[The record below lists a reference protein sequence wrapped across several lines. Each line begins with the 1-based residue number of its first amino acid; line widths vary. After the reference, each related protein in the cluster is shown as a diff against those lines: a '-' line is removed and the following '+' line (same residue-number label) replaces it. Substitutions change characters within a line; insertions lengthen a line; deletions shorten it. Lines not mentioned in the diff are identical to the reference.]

1 MHKSKKEPSLV
12 PSGDVTKAEDF
23 IASVADVA
31 GVIIIIIDSIGKIIG
46 FNRYSEKLT
55 GYTYEEL
62 TGKDFCDVFFPKDQ
76 VDFEKKIVEGYLYDD
91 FASSQENCFLTKDGN
106 CLRISWKNNIVYNGE
121 GSVSHVI
128 YIGVDITEFK
138 IIEEQLVGA
147 HKEIEQLLMSISAIL
162 IGIDTNE
169 TIVRWNKQAESALG
183 YDVQTML
190 GQKLLRGSGI
200 LWDWEVVEEAIYV
213 CKQSNQS
220 KRLDNVMYIAHGD
233 RERYLRIMLYPVQG
247 ENGLFKE
254 LLILADDVTELRE
267 LQGQLV
273 QAQKLE
279 AIGQLAAGI
288 AHEINTPTQYVG
300 DNTLFLRDSFNDM
313 KTLINKYQELM
324 NEMKKG
330 AVPDS
335 FVQEIEALT
344 QKLDIDYL
352 MDEVPRAI
360 DQTLEGINRVST
372 IVRAMK
378 EFSHPGS
385 TEMVLVDINR
395 AIESTITVSRNEWK
409 YVSDLVTDFDNTLPL
424 VNCFP
429 GEFNQAVLN
438 IIINAAH
445 AIGDKVGDGDRGKGA
460 ISISTKGKETYV
472 EIRISDTGM
481 GIPGEIVDRI
491 FDPFFTTKGVGKGT
505 GQGLSIARSVIV
517 DKHKGSIKVETEL
530 GIGTTF
536 VIQLSLQS

>member
-1 MHKSKKEPSLV
+1 
-12 PSGDVTKAEDF
+12 
-23 IASVADVA
+23 
-31 GVIIIIIDSIGKIIG
+31 
-46 FNRYSEKLT
+46 
-55 GYTYEEL
+55 
-62 TGKDFCDVFFPKDQ
+62 
-76 VDFEKKIVEGYLYDD
+76 
-91 FASSQENCFLTKDGN
+91 
-106 CLRISWKNNIVYNGE
+106 
-121 GSVSHVI
+121 
-128 YIGVDITEFK
+128 
-138 IIEEQLVGA
+138 
-147 HKEIEQLLMSISAIL
+147 
-162 IGIDTNE
+162 
-169 TIVRWNKQAESALG
+169 
-183 YDVQTML
+183 
-190 GQKLLRGSGI
+190 
-200 LWDWEVVEEAIYV
+200 
-213 CKQSNQS
+213 
-220 KRLDNVMYIAHGD
+220 
-233 RERYLRIMLYPVQG
+233 
-247 ENGLFKE
+247 
-254 LLILADDVTELRE
+254 
-267 LQGQLV
+267 
-273 QAQKLE
+273 
-279 AIGQLAAGI
+279 
-288 AHEINTPTQYVG
+288 
-300 DNTLFLRDSFNDM
+300 M

-344 QKLDIDYL
+344 KKLDIDYL

-395 AIESTITVSRNEWK
+395 AIESTVTVSRNEWK
-409 YVSDLVTDFDNTLPL
+409 YVSDVVTDFDNTLPL

-445 AIGDKVGDGDRGKGA
+445 AIGDKVGDGGRGKGA

-491 FDPFFTTKGVGKGT
+491 FDPFFTTKSVGKGT

-536 VIQLSLQS
+536 VIQLSLLP